1 MPTGRPGVKPPRT
14 ESPTPAPDPHPGA
27 LRCLIRRTREGDPAT
42 CEPRRRLSRGREGG
56 VGVGLATP
64 TLSDD
69 FRSMHVYARA
79 CVYACVRA
87 CACVCV
93 RVCACMRARVMHVH
107 VHDVD
112 VHRCMSCM
120 VSMCIDACRC
130 TDACDVATV
139 SAMLR
144 MVQPGDS
151 DHGKAYHD
159 VCDVVGSGSG
169 IGWGWCWGRA
179 GPGRAIM
186 AERGENGRNGAVRD
200 PRKHPPGRR
209 CTRKRPRSPEG

>member
-1 MPTGRPGVKPPRT
+1 M
-14 ESPTPAPDPHPGA
+14 
-27 LRCLIRRTREGDPAT
+27 
-42 CEPRRRLSRGREGG
+42 
-56 VGVGLATP
+56 GLATP

-87 CACVCV
+87 CACVYV

-159 VCDVVGSGSG
+159 VCDVVGVRKWHWVGVVLGSCWTGSG
-169 IGWGWCWGRA
+169 DNGRKGRKWQKWGRP
-179 GPGRAIM
+179 GPPKTP
-186 AERGENGRNGAVRD
+186 
-200 PRKHPPGRR
+200 PRPPVHPETPQ
-209 CTRKRPRSPEG
+209 KP